1 MKRYFLTNLT
11 TMIMALFLS
20 ILTWVYLFTQGNGS
34 SEVEVLFRPS
44 LDMKDFASVTWEDAQ
59 GRELTPERSL
69 VIRVVGPKVEVGS
82 LRPNDYACDF
92 RIDPKDLKGA
102 QGVFR
107 RPLVR
112 EDFNLRHNMNVDP
125 LPAVAVRYVRYEER
139 MIEVVADR
147 TSYEGFLRPGYEVL
161 SITANPRR
169 IRARVPAG
177 KTDIDQV
184 GIRNVP
190 LEGKTEGFSLPGWF
204 LSAHAGDLRIQP
216 LEPFTVEVKIALR
229 PAAKRITADLHVS
242 AKPDHLKR
250 IELETRTVTIEL
262 RGPEDLVQAAA
273 QVPAVFVPYVVV
285 SDKDLEP
292 PGPKNISELGC
303 HILDPK
309 FQGKLEVVIM
319 PDEKPE
325 NRQAKIK
332 ALPRP

>member
-1 MKRYFLTNLT
+1 VKRYFLTNLT
-11 TMIMALFLS
+11 TMVMALFLS
-20 ILTWVYLFTQGNGS
+20 ILTWIYLFTQGNGS
-34 SEVEVLFRPS
+34 SDVEVLFRPS

-59 GRELTPERSL
+59 GHELTPERSL

-161 SITANPRR
+161 SIIANPRR
-169 IRARVPAG
+169 IKARVPAG
-177 KTDIDQV
+177 QTDLDQV

-190 LEGKTEGFSLPGWF
+190 LEGKTESFSLPGWF
-204 LSAHAGDLRIQP
+204 LNSHAGDLRIQP

-262 RGPEDLVQAAA
+262 RGPEDLVLAAA

>member
-1 MKRYFLTNLT
+1 VKRYFLTNFT
-11 TMIMALFLS
+11 TMVMALFLS
-20 ILTWVYLFTQGNGS
+20 IFTWIYLFTQGNGPGD
-34 SEVEVLFRPS
+34 VEVLFRPS

-82 LRPNDYACDF
+82 LRPNDYACEF
-92 RIDPKDLKGA
+92 RLDPKELKGA
-102 QGVFR
+102 QGIFR

-112 EDFNLRHNMNVDP
+112 DDFNLRRNIVVDP

-139 MIEVVADR
+139 VIELTADR
-147 TSYEGFLRPGYEVL
+147 TSFEGYLRPGYEVE
-161 SITANPRR
+161 SITPNPRR
-169 IRARVPAG
+169 IRARVPADKPG
-177 KTDIDQV
+177 VDKV
-184 GIRNVP
+184 GIRSVP
-190 LEGKTEGFSLPGWF
+190 LEGKTESFTLTGWF
-204 LSAHAGDLRIQP
+204 LSALAEDLKIHP

-229 PAAKRITADLHVS
+229 PASRRIVADLHVS

-273 QVPAVFVPYVVV
+273 QVPAAFVPYLVVT
-285 SDKDLEP
+285 DKDLEP

-303 HILDPK
+303 HVLEPK
-309 FQGKLEVVIM
+309 FQGKLDIVIM

-332 ALPRP
+332 VLPK

>member
-1 MKRYFLTNLT
+1 MKRYFLANFT
-11 TMIMALFLS
+11 TMVMALFLS
-20 ILTWVYLFTQGNGS
+20 TFTWIYLFTQGNGPGD
-34 SEVEVLFRPS
+34 VEVLFRPS

-59 GRELTPERSL
+59 GRELTPERSF

-82 LRPNDYACDF
+82 LRPNDYACEF
-92 RIDPKDLKGA
+92 RLDPKELKGA
-102 QGVFR
+102 QGIFR

-112 EDFNLRHNMNVDP
+112 DDFNLRRNIIVDP

-139 MIEVVADR
+139 VIELTADR
-147 TSYEGFLRPGYEVL
+147 TSFEGYLRPGYEVE
-161 SITANPRR
+161 SITPNPRR
-169 IRARVPAG
+169 IRARVPADKLG
-177 KTDIDQV
+177 VDKV
-184 GIRNVP
+184 GIRSVP
-190 LEGKTEGFSLPGWF
+190 LEGKTESFTLTGWF
-204 LSAHAGDLRIQP
+204 LSALADDLRIHP

-229 PAAKRITADLHVS
+229 PANRRIVADLHVS

-273 QVPAVFVPYVVV
+273 QVPAAFVPYLVVT
-285 SDKDLEP
+285 DKDLEP

-303 HILDPK
+303 HVLDPK
-309 FQGKLEVVIM
+309 FQGKLDIVIM

-332 ALPRP
+332 VLPK

>member
-1 MKRYFLTNLT
+1 
-11 TMIMALFLS
+11 
-20 ILTWVYLFTQGNGS
+20 
-34 SEVEVLFRPS
+34 
-44 LDMKDFASVTWEDAQ
+44 
-59 GRELTPERSL
+59 
-69 VIRVVGPKVEVGS
+69 
-82 LRPNDYACDF
+82 
-92 RIDPKDLKGA
+92 
-102 QGVFR
+102 
-107 RPLVR
+107 
-112 EDFNLRHNMNVDP
+112 NMNVDP

-161 SITANPRR
+161 SIIANPRR
-169 IRARVPAG
+169 IKARVPAG
-177 KTDIDQV
+177 QTDLDQV

-190 LEGKTEGFSLPGWF
+190 LEGKTESFSLPGWF
-204 LSAHAGDLRIQP
+204 LNSHAGDLRIQP

-262 RGPEDLVQAAA
+262 RGPEDLVLAAA

-325 NRQAKIK
+325 NRQAKI
-332 ALPRP
+332 

>member
-11 TMIMALFLS
+11 TMVMALFLS
-20 ILTWVYLFTQGNGS
+20 ILTWIYLFTQGNGS
-34 SEVEVLFRPS
+34 SDVEVLFRPS

-59 GRELTPERSL
+59 GHELTPERSL

-161 SITANPRR
+161 SIIANPRR
-169 IRARVPAG
+169 IKARVPAG
-177 KTDIDQV
+177 QTDLDQV

-190 LEGKTEGFSLPGWF
+190 LEGKTESFSLPGWF
-204 LSAHAGDLRIQP
+204 LNSHAGDLRIQP

-262 RGPEDLVQAAA
+262 RGPEDLVLAAA